1 MGKIMEYID
10 SMGLLKRTVYDSS
23 ELANLTKVKYNSSDT
38 VPDYLLNKMN
48 PVGSLRLSG
57 GQLSLVGD
65 VNNPGAGYRY
75 GTNGAGIKGWYPQTY
90 SIDVNQVQLGGQVNT
105 PFGEA
110 NEAILDHSGSSTAFE
125 LVLNRTGKW
134 HVHVYAEGIIRP
146 HLPTGVTS
154 ISLRLIWKIYTR
166 AGTTD
171 TYQNNMTV
179 CYSVYSDL
187 SGTLSPYTFFNS
199 SFLVVPVNVTYTGQ
213 TTDIR
218 NSTVNGTVV
227 LIKHYYTSNSP
238 SGNGSSG
245 IAASFST
252 SKLWAAYVG

>member
-38 VPDYLLNKMN
+38 TPDYLLNKMN

-65 VNNPGAGYRY
+65 VNNPGAGYIY
-75 GTNGAGIKGWYPQTY
+75 GTNGSGTKGWYPQTY
-90 SIDVNQVQLGGQVNT
+90 SINVNMVTLIGQVNT
-105 PFGEA
+105 PFGQS
-110 NEAILDHSGSSTAFE
+110 NSSILDAGGTNPAFE
-125 LVLNRTGKW
+125 LILNRAGRW
-134 HVHVYAEGIIRP
+134 HIYVYAEGIIRP
-146 HLPTGVTS
+146 HLPIGITS
-154 ISLRLIWKIYTR
+154 ISLRSIWEIYTR

-179 CYSVYSDL
+179 CYSVYSDIA
-187 SGTLSPYTFFNS
+187 GTLSPYTFFNS

-227 LIKHYYTSNSP
+227 FIKHYYTSNSS

-245 IAASFST
+245 VVASFST